1 MAAKAITLQDLYTKL
16 EAFQN
21 EVRSEFKSL
30 GVGQRELFLAVNFLA
45 TEQQSISK
53 DLADFRQYTESGFET
68 MLTRFDW
75 LEDRF
80 DRFEERNG
88 NYEH

>member
-1 MAAKAITLQDLYTKL
+1 MAAKATTLQDLYRKL

-21 EVRSEFKSL
+21 EVRSEFKIL
-30 GVGQRELFLAVNFLA
+30 GASQREL
-45 TEQQSISK
+45 
-53 DLADFRQYTESGFET
+53 RQYTESGFET

-80 DRFEERNG
+80 DRLEDHNG